1 MNYKDNMTMKKTI
14 LTMALAFA
22 AIVGNAKDIKTV
34 VFSTNP
40 KMNCENCENKITG
53 NMRFEKGIK
62 SIDANHENQTVTIQY
77 DADQTSESKLAEAM
91 EKIGYKTTKIRAYE
105 AEAKQSS
112 CCKKSNEEKKA
123 CCQEGQM
130 KAEKKDCCQA
140 SSTKEI
146 STNKATTKS
155 SKLKKSNS
163 KTKASKVKAS
173 TLTKANKVKK
183 TKTDAN
189 TSASAQK

>member
-1 MNYKDNMTMKKTI
+1 MKKTI
-14 LTMALAFA
+14 LTMALAIA

-77 DADQTSESKLAEAM
+77 DADQTTESKLAEAM
-91 EKIGYKTTKIRAYE
+91 EKIGYKTTKIKACE
-105 AEAKQSS
+105 AEAKHSS
-112 CCKKSNEEKKA
+112 CCKKSNEEKKT

-163 KTKASKVKAS
+163 KTKATKVKAS
-173 TLTKANKVKK
+173 TLTTANKVKK